1 MRKVSSSAALK
12 EMKQVAKKQVKNIK
26 GIMKKVGVQKVKK
39 RRSVGDAVSVGG
51 KVDGEEYENVTVY
64 DIEVDDT
71 ALAAKGFDPPVTQA
85 PESENASV
93 LVPEKT
99 IPAENLIQVVLF
111 LTDNTKSRFELVKFD
126 LDSSKARINEM
137 LNEIPNLA
145 TDETLRAKKY
155 VAICSRKGAE
165 MGKFK
170 LVNEYFR
177 REGNNTVSNFALAV
191 QEGMTAKD
199 AVRVSKPILSDDKIL
214 SMLNIEKQPESDLFS
229 STKEN
234 IKQKQDT
241 PTPASLSP
249 SSSDAES
256 TDTEE
261 ADPETD
267 TLIKPETGSKQ
278 MKSNVKASL
287 FSTFAIFFIAA
298 LAVYVK
304 QYNQHISS
312 PLGYG
317 DILYP
322 GEKRHKC
329 GLLRFLPEERTD
341 CHSFTLENDGTGSV
355 GLYDG
360 NELLWQLHVPTCDQG
375 CALTF
380 NDNGKVFIG
389 EREAVF
395 SITSPSNVSPWPFSQ
410 IVKNS
415 YKKRKQLT
423 Q

>member
-1 MRKVSSSAALK
+1 
-12 EMKQVAKKQVKNIK
+12 
-26 GIMKKVGVQKVKK
+26 
-39 RRSVGDAVSVGG
+39 
-51 KVDGEEYENVTVY
+51 
-64 DIEVDDT
+64 
-71 ALAAKGFDPPVTQA
+71 
-85 PESENASV
+85 
-93 LVPEKT
+93 
-99 IPAENLIQVVLF
+99 
-111 LTDNTKSRFELVKFD
+111 
-126 LDSSKARINEM
+126 
-137 LNEIPNLA
+137 
-145 TDETLRAKKY
+145 
-155 VAICSRKGAE
+155 
-165 MGKFK
+165 
-170 LVNEYFR
+170 
-177 REGNNTVSNFALAV
+177 
-191 QEGMTAKD
+191 
-199 AVRVSKPILSDDKIL
+199 
-214 SMLNIEKQPESDLFS
+214 
-229 STKEN
+229 
-234 IKQKQDT
+234 
-241 PTPASLSP
+241 
-249 SSSDAES
+249 
-256 TDTEE
+256 
-261 ADPETD
+261 
-267 TLIKPETGSKQ
+267 

-287 FSTFAIFFIAA
+287 ISTFAIFFIAA
-298 LAVYVK
+298 LAIYVK
-304 QYNQHISS
+304 HYNQHISS